1 MSSNTGNMIKIIAVD
16 DEDIVLSFIQDAL
29 DDDHYH
35 IRVANNGLT
44 ALEMIEKDP
53 ADLILTDIRMPQM
66 DGIELMKRVRQIRPE
81 TGVIYMTGYA
91 NLNSAKDAIKQGA
104 FDYIMKPF
112 ELTEIRQ
119 AVEKAAKKILEES
132 LAKNSGQHLAQLS
145 NLNQMLVTV
154 GDHISLSTVSLRFVM
169 IHCNSLV
176 GSVLYWDRNK
186 TEFRMI
192 TIIDEN
198 IDNQTFKNEKLTKLL
213 SDSKIISFNEPVFIT
228 SPEEHPLFM
237 IEPDEEIRNIIL
249 PNWYNESSSIIA
261 IPIRRADALYGI
273 AITTASESTH
283 NTEVGHLGPLGIA
296 ANQLALSLEN
306 LFLLEETQNAYSR
319 LKELQDETI
328 SLEKMATK
336 GEISAE
342 IGHELN
348 NFLGVVAGNF
358 SLLDMQLKKKAYD
371 KIGKYTE
378 AIYTNIDKM
387 KRFTDTLMDP
397 TKISSLK
404 EIISFNSLL
413 TEVIDYLRP
422 QKRFQDVS
430 IELNTPDEEIYFEGD
445 GTHIQQLLY
454 NLFNNAADATNGCKI
469 RKISSVLETDKQNNR
484 FVVSIS
490 DTGSGIKPELLPQL
504 FNQKF
509 TTKENGHG
517 FGLLVCKRIID
528 SHDGNLKVE
537 STPGI
542 GTTFRIEFPKAD
554 RELTTSE
561 TQKIKIISPA
571 MIS

>member
-1 MSSNTGNMIKIIAVD
+1 MSSNTGNILKIIAVD
-16 DEDIVLSFIQDAL
+16 DEEIVLSFIKDAL
-29 DDDHYH
+29 EDDNYH

-44 ALEMIEKDP
+44 ALKMIEEEP

-66 DGIELMKRVRQIRPE
+66 DGIKLIKKVRQIRPE

-112 ELTEIRQ
+112 ELNEIRQ
-119 AVEKAAKKILEES
+119 AVEKAAKKIQEES
-132 LAKNSGQHLAQLS
+132 LAKDSGQQLAQLT

-154 GDHISLSTVSLRFVM
+154 GDHKSLSTVSLRFAM
-169 IHCNSLV
+169 IHCKSLE
-176 GSVLYWDRNK
+176 GTILYWNRNK

-192 TIIDEN
+192 TITDEN
-198 IDNQTFKNEKLTKLL
+198 VDSKTFKNKKLTKLL
-213 SDSKIISFNEPVFIT
+213 TDSKINIFDEPVLIT
-228 SPEEHPLFM
+228 SPDEHPLSI
-237 IEPDEEIRNIIL
+237 IEPDKEISQIIL
-249 PNWYNESSSIIA
+249 PNWYNEKSPMIA
-261 IPIRRADALYGI
+261 IPIRRADSIYGI
-273 AITTASESTH
+273 IVATASEEIH
-283 NTEVGHLGPLGIA
+283 NTELRHLGLLGMA
-296 ANQLALSLEN
+296 SNQLALSLEN

-319 LKELQDETI
+319 LKDLQDETI

-358 SLLDMQLKKKAYD
+358 SLLDMQLKKKAFD
-371 KIGKYTE
+371 KIEKYTK

-397 TKISSLK
+397 TKTSSSK
-404 EIISFNSLL
+404 KIISFNSLL
-413 TEVIDYLRP
+413 AEVIEYLKP

-430 IELNTPDEEIYFEGD
+430 IELNTSDEEIYFEGD

-454 NLFNNAADATNGCKI
+454 NLFNNAADATNGCEKRDI
-469 RKISSVLETDKQNNR
+469 LSILETDRENSR
-484 FVVSIS
+484 FVISIS

-517 FGLLVCKRIID
+517 FGLLVCKRIVD
-528 SHDGNLKVE
+528 SHGGNLKVE
-537 STPGI
+537 STQGI
-542 GTTFRIEFPKAD
+542 GTTFKIDFPLID
-554 RELTTSE
+554 RELTTQE
-561 TQKIKIISPA
+561 TQKIKIPVPV
-571 MIS
+571 

>member
-1 MSSNTGNMIKIIAVD
+1 MNSNTGNILKIIAVD
-16 DEDIVLSFIQDAL
+16 DEEIVLSFIQDAL
-29 DDDHYH
+29 EDDNYH
-35 IRVANNGLT
+35 IRVANNGFT
-44 ALEMIEKDP
+44 ALEMIEDEP

-66 DGIELMKRVRQIRPE
+66 DGIELIKKVRQIKPE

-119 AVEKAAKKILEES
+119 AVEKAAKKIQEES
-132 LAKNSGQHLAQLS
+132 LAKDSGQQLAQLS

-154 GDHISLSTVSLRFVM
+154 GDHKSLSTVSLRFAM
-169 IHCNSLV
+169 IHCKSLE
-176 GSVLYWDRNK
+176 GTILYWNRNK

-192 TIIDEN
+192 TITDEN
-198 IDNQTFKNEKLTKLL
+198 VDSKTFKNEKLTKLL
-213 SDSKIISFNEPVFIT
+213 TDSKINIFDEPALIT
-228 SPEEHPLFM
+228 SPDEHPLSM
-237 IEPDEEIRNIIL
+237 IEPDKEISQIIL
-249 PNWYNESSSIIA
+249 PNWYNEKSPMIA
-261 IPIRRADALYGI
+261 IPIRRADSIYGI
-273 AITTASESTH
+273 IMATASEDTH
-283 NTEVGHLGPLGIA
+283 NTEVRHLGPLRMA
-296 ANQLALSLEN
+296 TNQLALSLEN

-319 LKELQDETI
+319 LKDLQDETI

-358 SLLDMQLKKKAYD
+358 SLLDMQLKKKAFD
-371 KIGKYTE
+371 KIEKYTE

-397 TKISSLK
+397 TKTSSSK
-404 EIISFNSLL
+404 EIISFNPLL
-413 TEVIDYLRP
+413 TEVIEYLKP

-454 NLFNNAADATNGCKI
+454 NLFNNAADATNGCEKRDI
-469 RKISSVLETDKQNNR
+469 LSVLETDRENSR
-484 FVVSIS
+484 FVISIS

-517 FGLLVCKRIID
+517 FGLLVCKRIVD
-528 SHDGNLKVE
+528 SHGGNLKVE
-537 STPGI
+537 STQGV
-542 GTTFRIEFPKAD
+542 GTTFRIDFPLIN
-554 RELTTSE
+554 RELTTQE
-561 TQKIKIISPA
+561 TQRIKIPVSV
-571 MIS
+571 